1 MLAMNTNLNI
11 VQDHPN
17 VTNDVVTMLANV
29 NIAQD
34 QYRVSLD
41 KDNRPNKGKCH
52 C

>member
-41 KDNRPNKGKCH
+41 EDNRPNKGKCH